1 MQISGFDYLRL
12 GAAAPLLESTASF
25 EERGRRL
32 SLSFSVEAKEKKNKK
47 K

>member
-12 GAAAPLLESTASF
+12 GAAAPLLESTAGF

-32 SLSFSVEAKEKKNKK
+32 SLSFSGEAKQKK
-47 K
+47 KE